1 MIPLPWGHHI
11 RDNFLPPNDV
21 ETLTKFVANW
31 PKPHLPG
38 HKIYVSLKN
47 FDIYDKT
54 APDEVEALKAF
65 NIIMPLADKYFSS
78 VYGLTQ
84 WRNIK
89 IEYVACSKGYR
100 YKKHHDASSKK
111 VSGVLYFSP
120 TGRPTRLFSSEDKV
134 FRHKWKPNRM
144 FSFYNSKDKIHAY
157 GADEE
162 RVTFNIT
169 YMVSRP
175 KEKLV
180 NKGAMNDGIIKEIV
194 TDRFRGGSKNEPV

>member
-1 MIPLPWGHHI
+1 MMPLPWGHHI
-11 RDNFLPPNDV
+11 RDDFLPPNDL

-31 PKPHLPG
+31 PKPHLPK

-54 APDEVEALKAF
+54 APYEVEALKAF

-100 YKKHHDASSKK
+100 YKKHNDASSKK
-111 VSGVLYFSP
+111 ASGVLYFSP
-120 TGRPTRLFSSEDKV
+120 TGRPTRLFDDNENLKKEV
-134 FRHKWKPNRM
+134 LWIPNRM
-144 FSFYNSKDKIHAY
+144 FSFLNDRNKLHDY

-169 YMVSRP
+169 YMLARP
-175 KEKLV
+175 NEDLV
-180 NKGAMNDGIIKEIV
+180 NKGMMNDDIIKEIV
-194 TDRFRGGSKNEPV
+194 TDRFRGGNEPV